1 MITYIIIAICSA
13 AAAGAAAWLVSR
25 SVYKSQM
32 EVKELSL
39 RNECDSQILTLKKEL
54 ESAALVHQSELNART
69 EILKKEN
76 EALKEMFS
84 KEKENAQQ
92 MSRQTQENY
101 EKALKEMKETVVN
114 SMTAETEKLL
124 KTREKE
130 LKEGNQT
137 NMDGILKPLK
147 ESISAMEK
155 AMKDNAD
162 SHLKSTTELSEQLK
176 NAVKEMQE
184 KTSDVGRKADTLS
197 EALTGK
203 PKVQGC
209 FGENFL
215 DAILAGE
222 GLQEGTHY
230 TREAANDDLSRP
242 DFVFHFKD
250 GYEEKDLVVDSKVS
264 LTAFV
269 DYMNAT
275 TPEDKA
281 SALDRHIKSVRKHI
295 DELSRKEYAK
305 KRAKSFADYV
315 LMFMPRDMAFRV
327 ALEAD
332 PMLWQEA
339 YQKNVL
345 IATEQTIMP
354 FLKIIQLTWNKFQQ
368 DTNTQKITIAA
379 QNMIDRVG
387 AFYDAY
393 IDLGKKLK
401 SVTTAY
407 NSGVSKLKEGGQSI
421 TTSAKQVMELGVKRS
436 KGKEFIVPDQMIE
449 IESDNE

>member
-1 MITYIIIAICSA
+1 MITAIVAIA
-13 AAAGAAAWLVSR
+13 AALFAAGLTWALTR
-25 SVYKSQM
+25 SVYTSKLDAQNLIHQK
-32 EVKELSL
+32 EVESMK
-39 RNECDSQILTLKKEL
+39 TLAK
-54 ESAALVHQSELNART
+54 Q
-69 EILKKEN
+69 
-76 EALKEMFS
+76 
-84 KEKENAQQ
+84 AQD
-92 MSRQTQENY
+92 NY
-101 EKALKEMKETVVN
+101 EQALRQMKETVVA
-114 SMTAETEKLL
+114 SVTAETEKLL
-124 KTREKE
+124 KAREKE
-130 LKEGNQT
+130 LTEGNQDK
-137 NMDGILKPLK
+137 MDGIIKPLK
-147 ESISAMEK
+147 ESIVAMEK
-155 AMKDNAD
+155 AMKENAD
-162 SHLKSTTELSEQLK
+162 SHLKSTTELSQQLK

-184 KTSDVGRKADTLS
+184 KTSDVGKKADTLS

-222 GLQEGTHY
+222 GLQEGVHY

-250 GYEEKDLVVDSKVS
+250 GYEQKDLVVDSKVS

-269 DYMNAT
+269 EYMNAE
-275 TPEDKA
+275 TPEQKKE
-281 SALDRHIKSVRKHI
+281 ALDRHIKSVRKHI
-295 DELSRKEYAK
+295 DELAKKEYAK

-354 FLKIIQLTWNKFQQ
+354 FLKIIQLTWNKYQQ
-368 DTNTQKITIAA
+368 DTNIQKITEAA

-387 AFYDAY
+387 AFYDLY

-401 SVTTAY
+401 SVHTAY
-407 NSGVSKLKEGGQSI
+407 NSGISKLRPEGQSI
-421 TTSAKQVMELGVKRS
+421 TTSAKQVIALGAKRS
-436 KGKEFIVPDQMIE
+436 KGKEFVVPEEMLSIE
-449 IESDNE
+449 DEA

>member
-1 MITYIIIAICSA
+1 MMTIIIAVA
-13 AAAGAAAWLVSR
+13 AALIAAGVTWLATR
-25 SVYKSQM
+25 SVYGTKLESQTILHQT
-32 EVKELSL
+32 ELSVQEKVL
-39 RNECDSQILTLKKEL
+39 RQEIETLKE
-54 ESAALVHQSELNART
+54 VHKN
-69 EILKKEN
+69 
-76 EALKEMFS
+76 
-84 KEKENAQQ
+84 EKENADKMAKQA
-92 MSRQTQENY
+92 QENY
-101 EKALKEMKETVVN
+101 EQALKQMKETVVA

-124 KTREKE
+124 KAREKE
-130 LKEGNQT
+130 LTEGNQDK
-137 NMDGILKPLK
+137 MDGIIKPLK
-147 ESISAMEK
+147 ESIAAMEK
-155 AMKDNAD
+155 AMRENAD
-162 SHLKSTTELSEQLK
+162 SHLKSTTELSQQLK
-176 NAVKEMQE
+176 SAVKEMQE
-184 KTSDVGRKADTLS
+184 KTSDVGKKADTLS

-222 GLQEGTHY
+222 GLQEGIHY

-250 GYEEKDLVVDSKVS
+250 GYEQKDLVVDSKVS

-269 DYMNAT
+269 EYMNAEG
-275 TPEDKA
+275 PELKKE
-281 SALDRHIKSVRKHI
+281 ALDRHIKSVRKHI
-295 DELSRKEYAK
+295 EELAKKEYAK

-327 ALEAD
+327 ALEGE

-354 FLKIIQLTWNKFQQ
+354 FLKIIQLTWNKYQQ
-368 DTNTQKITIAA
+368 DTNIQKITEAA

-387 AFYDAY
+387 AFYDLY

-401 SVTTAY
+401 SVNSAY
-407 NSGVSKLKEGGQSI
+407 NSGISKLKPEGQSI
-421 TTSAKQVMELGVKRS
+421 TTSAKQVIAIGAKRS
-436 KGKEFIVPDQMIE
+436 KGKEFIVPEEMLSIE
-449 IESDNE
+449 DVD

>member
-1 MITYIIIAICSA
+1 MITSIIIAIC
-13 AAAGAAAWLVSR
+13 AGAAAGVAVWLISR
-25 SVYKSQM
+25 SIYRSQM
-32 EVKELSL
+32 EVRELSL
-39 RNECDSQILTLKKEL
+39 RSECDAQVLTLKKEL
-54 ESAALVHQSELNART
+54 ESQAMLHQSELNAKT
-69 EILKKEN
+69 EALKKE
-76 EALKEMFS
+76 KES
-84 KEKENAQQ
+84 AQE
-92 MSRQTQENY
+92 MVRQAQENY
-101 EKALKEMKETVVN
+101 EKALKEMKETVVS

-130 LKEGNQT
+130 LKDGNQS

-176 NAVKEMQE
+176 RAVKDMQE

-269 DYMNAT
+269 DYMNAA

-295 DELSRKEYAK
+295 DELSRKDYAK

-368 DTNTQKITIAA
+368 DTNTQKITTAA

-407 NSGVSKLKEGGQSI
+407 NSGISKLKEGGQSI

>member
-1 MITYIIIAICSA
+1 MVICIVIAACA
-13 AAAGAAAWLVSR
+13 ALVAGAAVWMVLR
-25 SVYKSQM
+25 SMYKSQM
-32 EVKELSL
+32 ETRELLL
-39 RNECDSQILTLKKEL
+39 RNEYDSQILSLKKEL
-54 ESAALVHQSELNART
+54 ESQALLHQSEVNSQ
-69 EILKKEN
+69 KE
-76 EALKEMFS
+76 
-84 KEKENAQQ
+84 
-92 MSRQTQENY
+92 MSRQAQENY

-124 KTREKE
+124 KAREKE
-130 LKEGNQT
+130 LKEGNQN

-155 AMKDNAD
+155 AMKDNAS
-162 SHLKSTTELSEQLK
+162 SHLETTAKLSEQLK

-230 TREAANDDLSRP
+230 TREAANEDLSRP

-275 TPEDKA
+275 TPEEKSA
-281 SALDRHIKSVRKHI
+281 ALDRHIKSVRKHI

-368 DTNTQKITIAA
+368 DTNTQKITVAA

-401 SVTTAY
+401 SVTSAY
-407 NSGVSKLKEGGQSI
+407 NSGISKLKEGGQSI

>member
-1 MITYIIIAICSA
+1 
-13 AAAGAAAWLVSR
+13 
-25 SVYKSQM
+25 
-32 EVKELSL
+32 
-39 RNECDSQILTLKKEL
+39 
-54 ESAALVHQSELNART
+54 
-69 EILKKEN
+69 
-76 EALKEMFS
+76 
-84 KEKENAQQ
+84 
-92 MSRQTQENY
+92 
-101 EKALKEMKETVVN
+101 
-114 SMTAETEKLL
+114 
-124 KTREKE
+124 
-130 LKEGNQT
+130 
-137 NMDGILKPLK
+137 MDGILKPLK

-155 AMKDNAD
+155 AMKENAS
-162 SHLKSTTELSEQLK
+162 SHLETTTKLSEQLK

-184 KTSDVGRKADTLS
+184 KTSDVGKKADTLS

-222 GLQEGTHY
+222 GLQEGKHY
-230 TREAANDDLSRP
+230 SREAANDDLSRP

-407 NSGVSKLKEGGQSI
+407 NSGISKLKEGGQSI

>member
-1 MITYIIIAICSA
+1 MITSIIIAIC
-13 AAAGAAAWLVSR
+13 AGAAAGVAVWLTSR
-25 SVYKSQM
+25 SIYRSQM
-32 EVKELSL
+32 EVRELSL
-39 RNECDSQILTLKKEL
+39 RSECDAQVLTLKKEL
-54 ESAALVHQSELNART
+54 ESQAMLHQSELNAKT
-69 EILKKEN
+69 EALKKE
-76 EALKEMFS
+76 KES
-84 KEKENAQQ
+84 AQE
-92 MSRQTQENY
+92 MVRQAQENY
-101 EKALKEMKETVVN
+101 EKALKEMKETVVS

-176 NAVKEMQE
+176 RAVKDMQE

-269 DYMNAT
+269 DYMNAA

-315 LMFMPRDMAFRV
+315 LMFMPRDMAFRI

-368 DTNTQKITIAA
+368 DTNTQKITTAA

-407 NSGVSKLKEGGQSI
+407 NSGISKLKEGGQSI

>member
-1 MITYIIIAICSA
+1 MITAIVAIA
-13 AAAGAAAWLVSR
+13 AALFAAGLTWALTR
-25 SVYKSQM
+25 SVYTSKLDAQNLIHQK
-32 EVKELSL
+32 EVESMK
-39 RNECDSQILTLKKEL
+39 TL
-54 ESAALVHQSELNART
+54 ARQ
-69 EILKKEN
+69 
-76 EALKEMFS
+76 
-84 KEKENAQQ
+84 AQD
-92 MSRQTQENY
+92 NY
-101 EKALKEMKETVVN
+101 EQALRQMKETVVA
-114 SMTAETEKLL
+114 SVTAETEKLL
-124 KTREKE
+124 KAREKE
-130 LKEGNQT
+130 LTEGNQDK
-137 NMDGILKPLK
+137 MDGIIKPLK
-147 ESISAMEK
+147 ESIVAMEK
-155 AMKDNAD
+155 AMKENAD
-162 SHLKSTTELSEQLK
+162 SHLKSTTELSQQLK

-184 KTSDVGRKADTLS
+184 KTSDVGKKADTLS

-222 GLQEGTHY
+222 GLQEGVHY

-250 GYEEKDLVVDSKVS
+250 GYEQKDLVVDSKVS

-269 DYMNAT
+269 EYMNAE
-275 TPEDKA
+275 TPEQKKE
-281 SALDRHIKSVRKHI
+281 ALDRHIKSVRKHI
-295 DELSRKEYAK
+295 DELAKKEYAK

-354 FLKIIQLTWNKFQQ
+354 FLKIIQLTWNKYQQ
-368 DTNTQKITIAA
+368 DTNIQKITEAA

-387 AFYDAY
+387 AFYDLY

-401 SVTTAY
+401 SVHTAY
-407 NSGVSKLKEGGQSI
+407 NSGISKLRPEGQSI
-421 TTSAKQVMELGVKRS
+421 TTSAKQVIALGAKRS
-436 KGKEFIVPDQMIE
+436 KGKEFVVPEEMLSIE
-449 IESDNE
+449 DEA

>member
-1 MITYIIIAICSA
+1 MTIIIAVA
-13 AAAGAAAWLVSR
+13 AALIAAGVTWLATR
-25 SVYKSQM
+25 SVYGTKLESQAILHQTEM
-32 EVKELSL
+32 SVQEKML
-39 RNECDSQILTLKKEL
+39 RQEIETLKE
-54 ESAALVHQSELNART
+54 VH
-69 EILKKEN
+69 KN
-76 EALKEMFS
+76 ET
-84 KEKENAQQ
+84 ENADK
-92 MSRQTQENY
+92 MARQAQENY
-101 EKALKEMKETVVN
+101 EQALKQMKETVVA

-124 KTREKE
+124 KAREKE
-130 LKEGNQT
+130 LTEGNQDK
-137 NMDGILKPLK
+137 MDGIIKPLK
-147 ESISAMEK
+147 ESIAAMEK
-155 AMKDNAD
+155 AMKENAD
-162 SHLKSTTELSEQLK
+162 SHLKSTTELSQQLK
-176 NAVKEMQE
+176 SAVKEMQE
-184 KTSDVGRKADTLS
+184 KTSDVGKKADTLS

-222 GLQEGTHY
+222 GLQEGIHY

-250 GYEEKDLVVDSKVS
+250 GYEQKDLVVDSKVS

-269 DYMNAT
+269 EYMNAEG
-275 TPEDKA
+275 PELKKE
-281 SALDRHIKSVRKHI
+281 ALDRHIKSVRKHI
-295 DELSRKEYAK
+295 EELAKKEYAK

-327 ALEAD
+327 ALEGE

-354 FLKIIQLTWNKFQQ
+354 FLKIIQLTWNKYQQ
-368 DTNTQKITIAA
+368 DTNIQKITEAA

-387 AFYDAY
+387 AFYDLY

-401 SVTTAY
+401 SVNSAY
-407 NSGVSKLKEGGQSI
+407 NSGISKLKPEGQSI
-421 TTSAKQVMELGVKRS
+421 TTSAKQVIAIGAKRS
-436 KGKEFIVPDQMIE
+436 KGKEFIVPEEMLSIE
-449 IESDNE
+449 DVD

>member
-1 MITYIIIAICSA
+1 MTIMIAVAAAIIAASA
-13 AAAGAAAWLVSR
+13 TWLVMR
-25 SVYKSQM
+25 SAYSAKLEAEKNMLQNEMDAQEKV
-32 EVKELSL
+32 L
-39 RNECDSQILTLKKEL
+39 R
-54 ESAALVHQSELNART
+54 
-69 EILKKEN
+69 KEN
-76 EALKEMFS
+76 ETLKEVHQR
-84 KEKENAQQ
+84 ERENAEKLAKQA
-92 MSRQTQENY
+92 QENY
-101 EKALKEMKETVVN
+101 EQALKQMKETVVA

-124 KTREKE
+124 KAREKE
-130 LKEGNQT
+130 LTEGNQDK
-137 NMDGILKPLK
+137 MDGIIKPLK
-147 ESISAMEK
+147 ESIAAMEK
-155 AMKDNAD
+155 AMKENAD
-162 SHLKSTTELSEQLK
+162 SHLKTTTELSEQLK
-176 NAVKEMQE
+176 SAVKEMQE
-184 KTSDVGRKADTLS
+184 KTSDVGKKADSLS

-222 GLQEGTHY
+222 GLQEGIHY

-250 GYEEKDLVVDSKVS
+250 GYEQKDLVVDSKVS

-269 DYMNAT
+269 DYMNA
-275 TPEDKA
+275 ESEEQKKD
-281 SALDRHIKSVRKHI
+281 ALDRHLKSVRKHI
-295 DELSRKEYAK
+295 DELAKKEYAK

-354 FLKIIQLTWNKFQQ
+354 FLKIIMLTWNKYQQ
-368 DTNTQKITIAA
+368 DTNIQKITLAA

-387 AFYDAY
+387 AFYDLY
-393 IDLGKKLK
+393 IELGKRLK
-401 SVTTAY
+401 SVSATY
-407 NSGVSKLKEGGQSI
+407 NLGISKLKPEGVSI
-421 TTSAKQVMELGVKRS
+421 TTSAKQVIEIGVKRS
-436 KGKEFIVPDQMIE
+436 KGKEFTVPEEMLKIE
-449 IESDNE
+449 DEE

>member
-1 MITYIIIAICSA
+1 MTIIFAVA
-13 AAAGAAAWLVSR
+13 AALIAAGVTWLATR
-25 SVYKSQM
+25 SVYGTKLESQTILHQT
-32 EVKELSL
+32 ELSVQEKVL
-39 RNECDSQILTLKKEL
+39 RQEIETLKE
-54 ESAALVHQSELNART
+54 VHKN
-69 EILKKEN
+69 
-76 EALKEMFS
+76 
-84 KEKENAQQ
+84 EKENADKMAKQA
-92 MSRQTQENY
+92 QENY
-101 EKALKEMKETVVN
+101 EQALKQMKETVVA

-124 KTREKE
+124 KAREKE
-130 LKEGNQT
+130 LTEGNQDK
-137 NMDGILKPLK
+137 MDGIIKPLK
-147 ESISAMEK
+147 ESIAAMEK
-155 AMKDNAD
+155 AMRENAD
-162 SHLKSTTELSEQLK
+162 SHLKSTTELSQQLK
-176 NAVKEMQE
+176 SAVKEMQE
-184 KTSDVGRKADTLS
+184 KTSDVGKKADTLS

-222 GLQEGTHY
+222 GLQEGIHY

-250 GYEEKDLVVDSKVS
+250 GYEQKDLVVDSKVS

-269 DYMNAT
+269 EYMNAEG
-275 TPEDKA
+275 PELKKE
-281 SALDRHIKSVRKHI
+281 ALDRHIKSVRKHI
-295 DELSRKEYAK
+295 EELAKKEYAK

-327 ALEAD
+327 ALEGE

-354 FLKIIQLTWNKFQQ
+354 FLKIIQLTWNKYQQ
-368 DTNTQKITIAA
+368 DTNIQKITEAA

-387 AFYDAY
+387 AFYDLY

-401 SVTTAY
+401 SVNSAY
-407 NSGVSKLKEGGQSI
+407 NSGISKLKPEGQSI
-421 TTSAKQVMELGVKRS
+421 TTSAKQVIAIGAKRS
-436 KGKEFIVPDQMIE
+436 KGKEFIVPEEMLSIE
-449 IESDNE
+449 DVD